1 LKHNTMIYTRN
12 AQEKSWLRWAVI
24 LLTVMLAPSDVF
36 GQWGF
41 GADAGS
47 ADTTA
52 KDSGATSGGGDGGWG
67 MDGGGSAEEPSIKR
81 APYVRFVPPYD
92 SMREIIFY
100 ENIIEDEMCENCGA
114 DSLYWRAKKYLV
126 QRLGKEGY
134 KKMVVEDKLAE
145 RIVLT
150 VTTPMVCRYGQYN
163 KKQEGVLEYRLTLR
177 FKDSRYK
184 YQFGNFIHVE
194 AEEGLSTKISRT
206 YHEHYMRVKKGFQ
219 YTDRYLLAADFEV
232 NDVVTG
238 LKKTLQQPYQP
249 DEDDW

>member
-1 LKHNTMIYTRN
+1 MTYTRN

-24 LLTVMLAPSDVF
+24 LLMAMVMPGDAF

-41 GADAGS
+41 GSEAGGK
-47 ADTTA
+47 DTAA
-52 KDSGATSGGGDGGWG
+52 KDTGVTSGGGDGGWG
-67 MDGGGSAEEPSIKR
+67 MDGGSSAEEPVAKR

-114 DSLYWRAKKYLV
+114 DSLYWRAKKYLAK
-126 QRLGKEGY
+126 RLGKEAY
-134 KKMVVEDKLAE
+134 KKMVIEDKVAE
-145 RIVLT
+145 RIVLKI
-150 VTTPMVCRYGQYN
+150 TTPMVCRYGQYN
-163 KKQEGVLEYRLTLR
+163 KKQEGMLEYKLTWR
-177 FKDSRYK
+177 FKDSRDK
-184 YQFGNFIHVE
+184 YQFGNFVHVE

-206 YHEHYMRVKKGFQ
+206 YHEHYMRLKKGFQ
-219 YTDRYLLAADFEV
+219 FTDRYLLAADFEV
-232 NDVVTG
+232 NEVVTG

>member
-1 LKHNTMIYTRN
+1 MIYTRN

-24 LLTVMLAPSDVF
+24 LLTVMVAPSDVF

-67 MDGGGSAEEPSIKR
+67 MDGGGSAEEPAIKR
-81 APYVRFVPPYD
+81 APYVRFVTPYD

-145 RIVLT
+145 RIVEVRTNQLQDKAQRLNGLARAAGPDLT
-150 VTTPMVCRYGQYN
+150 ALKALLG
-163 KKQEGVLEYRLTLR
+163 EI
-177 FKDSRYK
+177 DSRIAPLIGRV
-184 YQFGNFIHVE
+184 QRIAGE
-194 AEEGLSTKISRT
+194 LS
-206 YHEHYMRVKKGFQ
+206 
-219 YTDRYLLAADFEV
+219 
-232 NDVVTG
+232 
-238 LKKTLQQPYQP
+238 P
-249 DEDDW
+249 